1 MGVKTRATDKDQG
14 KYKLS
19 LFFKTGFISILHL
32 LGVLVITLKV
42 EMVINFVREGPK
54 VVSGGVSNV
63 LFLDLGGDYMG
74 DTLVI
79 HL

>member
-1 MGVKTRATDKDQG
+1 
-14 KYKLS
+14 
-19 LFFKTGFISILHL
+19 
-32 LGVLVITLKV
+32 
-42 EMVINFVREGPK
+42 MVINFVREGPK